1 VTQPNAPVRLILD
14 TSALLAYVGLSVD
27 AGEVLHEIMTDPGA
41 RFGVPPVVAARAM
54 SVLWDDDDRARLRDL
69 LDHESCASIELVSS
83 DWMELAWWDVVTGSD
98 DRGACALASIRLA
111 APILSAEGHLYAHE
125 DLLVIDLP
133 R

>member
-1 VTQPNAPVRLILD
+1 MNHPAVRLILD
-14 TSALLAYVGLSVD
+14 ASALRAYVALSVD
-27 AGEVLHEIMTDPGA
+27 VGEVLHELLEDPDA
-41 RFGVPPVVAARAM
+41 RFGVPTIVAAR
-54 SVLWDDDDRARLRDL
+54 VLNILWDDDDRARLRGL
-69 LDHESCASIELVSS
+69 LDHPACEVIDS
-83 DWMELAWWDVVTGSD
+83 DGADWAELAWWDVVTGSD